1 MDVSSGRISNL
12 YAGTP
17 NNRRVSRAF
26 GAVVGIVTL
35 ISIGAC
41 MPSFHY
47 RDKWVQALRD
57 RAAFEFE
64 CPADEIH
71 ITALTETTFGST
83 NAPLNQGVTAC
94 GKRAVYTATISG
106 YVLDSPKVDTVNS
119 GADSTL
125 PPPPT
130 PLPAPPMPL
139 YQ

>member
-1 MDVSSGRISNL
+1 MEVSSRYISKL
-12 YAGTP
+12 DAGT
-17 NNRRVSRAF
+17 RDTGRASRVF
-26 GAVVGIVTL
+26 GAVLTIVTL
-35 ISIGAC
+35 ISIAAC